1 MRKIILVFISM
12 LLFSSL
18 NLFAQNRTDDRGRK
32 QGPWSKTYPNGVLQ
46 YEGTFEDDKPVGLF
60 RHYYES
66 GKLKI
71 EQNHLPGDISEV
83 KMYEVDGKTLAA
95 TGRYKGRNKE
105 GEWRYYSNNN
115 LILTENFK
123 DGKKEGI
130 AKVYS
135 MTGRV
140 IEEIPYKEDKIT
152 GIRRH
157 FLADGE
163 LYSEISYKNDL
174 EDGVYKLFE
183 GNKKPVVEGHYKAG
197 KRDGDWKFYDE
208 DGKLVETLRYRDG
221 VQLNIKEQKEEH
233 GRTFDKREKQ
243 KGRFREPDMRGGL
256 F

>member
-12 LLFSSL
+12 LLFS
-18 NLFAQNRTDDRGRK
+18 NPILFAQNRTDDKGRK
-32 QGPWSKTYPNGVLQ
+32 QGAWTKTYPNRALM
-46 YEGTFEDDKPVGLF
+46 YEGAFEDDKPVGLF
-60 RHYYES
+60 KHYYES

-71 EQNHLPGDISEV
+71 EQNHFPEDISEV
-83 KMYEVDGKTLAA
+83 KMYEIDGKTLAA
-95 TGRYKGRNKE
+95 TGRYKGRQKE
-105 GEWRYYSNNN
+105 GEWKYYSNNS

-130 AKVYS
+130 SNVYS
-135 MTGRV
+135 RGRI
-140 IEEIPYKEDKIT
+140 IEQIPYKDDKIT

-157 FLADGE
+157 FLEDGA

-174 EDGVYKLFE
+174 EDGAYKLFE
-183 GNKKPVVEGHYKAG
+183 GNEKPVAEGQHKAG

-208 DGKLVETLRYRDG
+208 DGKLTETLKYKDG
-221 VQLNIKEQKEEH
+221 VQLNKKEQKEEH

-243 KGRFREPDMRGGL
+243 KGKFREPDTQR